1 MKRVLG
7 IVTVCTAALVSA
19 SALAQQQS
27 IKPPSPARLELSFEV
42 TSTTDEG
49 YPAILQITLKN
60 VGDVTLDLPWEKAP
74 CLPDGGVEVQSKWTA
89 SDPNNPMGSGGGSG
103 CGVAHS
109 PSLSER
115 IKTRWIRLRPGE
127 SFISSENFRSHY
139 RGLEP
144 GTVEYWVDFSPP
156 FLTAQ
161 ELAESV
167 KAGYVIPTEILQ
179 TPHRSFAL
187 P

>member
-1 MKRVLG
+1 
-7 IVTVCTAALVSA
+7 
-19 SALAQQQS
+19 
-27 IKPPSPARLELSFEV
+27 
-42 TSTTDEG
+42 
-49 YPAILQITLKN
+49 
-60 VGDVTLDLPWEKAP
+60 
-74 CLPDGGVEVQSKWTA
+74 
-89 SDPNNPMGSGGGSG
+89 MGSGGGSG
-103 CGVAHS
+103 CGVAHT

-127 SFISSENFRSHY
+127 SLISSENFRSHY

-156 FLTAQ
+156 FLTPQ

-167 KAGYVIPTEILQ
+167 KAGYVIPAEILQ
-179 TPHRSFAL
+179 TPHRSFVL